1 MTEIKRKQND
11 GGETE
16 WKGRLASRRKNKLR
30 LNKVAMVLEENTL
43 RISKLNDKKI
53 KT

>member
-1 MTEIKRKQND
+1 MERPISCTP
-11 GGETE
+11 
-16 WKGRLASRRKNKLR
+16 KNKLR